1 MQKLAI
7 HKSLLRA
14 HTFLG
19 CDRELCMFL
28 IVIAIIIALT
38 NLSKESFSIAIIFF
52 LTGFLFLRSM
62 AKSDIMLR
70 KVYLRYQKYAHLY
83 AAQAHSYKSV
93 YRG

>member
-7 HKSLLRA
+7 HKSLLRS

-52 LTGFLFLRSM
+52 LTGFLFF
-62 AKSDIMLR
+62 K
-70 KVYLRYQKYAHLY
+70 KHGQKRHY
-83 AAQAHSYKSV
+83 AAQGLSALSEICPSICSS
-93 YRG
+93 GSQL

>member
-7 HKSLLRA
+7 HKSLLRS

-52 LTGFLFLRSM
+52 LSGFLFLRSM

-70 KVYLRYQKYAHLY
+70 KVYLRYQRYAPLY
-83 AAQAHSYKSV
+83 AAQAHSYKSI